1 MEYSIDKMVA
11 DDWTQVRSIYQESI
25 VTGNATYEAE
35 APGWDSWNSSHMQEC
50 RVVDRAGSSILGWAA
65 LSPISNRCVYSGVA
79 EVSVYVAD
87 KEAIVKDFPR
97 TPQGKLLKR
106 ELRKHSF

>member
-35 APGWDSWNSSHMQEC
+35 APGWDSWNS
-50 RVVDRAGSSILGWAA
+50 
-65 LSPISNRCVYSGVA
+65 
-79 EVSVYVAD
+79 
-87 KEAIVKDFPR
+87 K
-97 TPQGKLLKR
+97 
-106 ELRKHSF
+106 